1 MKELRL
7 SEELLLFA
15 IDEKKGVV
23 PLIKASLIKLGLAG
37 AVLYELED
45 RGKLELDGDR
55 VKVLDEDPT
64 GDSILDK
71 SLKKISAS
79 KKKKKVA
86 HWLPKIGK
94 KSLKVSIT
102 QELLTKGMLRKI
114 DDDEPGWSFRRG
126 GRYRPWFD
134 TPLKHTEQKLRE
146 ILLHHRQP
154 GEKNLKLIG
163 LLHACRLYS
172 LVFEQREEYR
182 EAKEKARRLSEDDRI
197 RKGIRSAVN
206 NKRGQVASSLL
217 SGVFAIIK
225 EAC

>member
-1 MKELRL
+1 
-7 SEELLLFA
+7 
-15 IDEKKGVV
+15 
-23 PLIKASLIKLGLAG
+23 
-37 AVLYELED
+37 
-45 RGKLELDGDR
+45 
-55 VKVLDEDPT
+55 
-64 GDSILDK
+64 
-71 SLKKISAS
+71 
-79 KKKKKVA
+79 
-86 HWLPKIGK
+86 
-94 KSLKVSIT
+94 
-102 QELLTKGMLRKI
+102 MLRKI

-163 LLHACRLYS
+163 LLH
-172 LVFEQREEYR
+172 
-182 EAKEKARRLSEDDRI
+182 EKARRLSEDDRI

>member
-79 KKKKKVA
+79 KKKKESSSLAAQNREKIAQSLNNTGAA
-86 HWLPKIGK
+86 HQRN
-94 KSLKVSIT
+94 V
-102 QELLTKGMLRKI
+102 
-114 DDDEPGWSFRRG
+114 
-126 GRYRPWFD
+126 
-134 TPLKHTEQKLRE
+134 
-146 ILLHHRQP
+146 
-154 GEKNLKLIG
+154 EKN
-163 LLHACRLYS
+163 R
-172 LVFEQREEYR
+172 
-182 EAKEKARRLSEDDRI
+182 
-197 RKGIRSAVN
+197 
-206 NKRGQVASSLL
+206 
-217 SGVFAIIK
+217 
-225 EAC
+225 